1 MVDKIKGLHWRE
13 LLLMYYIRLTQV
25 VPVPLTIEEDLFQDD
40 RPEPIKPKAI
50 IFSLDSQQLMP
61 INIYNL

>member
-1 MVDKIKGLHWRE
+1 
-13 LLLMYYIRLTQV
+13 MYYIRLTQV